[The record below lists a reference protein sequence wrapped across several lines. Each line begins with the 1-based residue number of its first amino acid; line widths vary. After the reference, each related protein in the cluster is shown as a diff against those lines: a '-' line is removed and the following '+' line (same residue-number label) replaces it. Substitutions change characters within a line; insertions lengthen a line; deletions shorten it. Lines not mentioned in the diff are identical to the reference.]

1 MVTGIITRSA
11 STILIVFVGVTIF
24 LFGSLRIYDH
34 ARVIQMNMEI
44 ALILAHIMILAPNF
58 YTGNIEEP
66 IPMVIELKIK
76 HSKSKTKNLDFRDG
90 YTRD

>member
-66 IPMVIELKIK
+66 IPMVIELKIE
-76 HSKSKTKNLDFRDG
+76 HSKSKTMNLEL
-90 YTRD
+90 